1 MMMKQSEAMQEQKCS
16 RLRIRVNMTKILSKM
31 DQLRDQDS
39 QSVLGQKKLNLILDL
54 DNTLLHA
61 KRTKK
66 LTLEDK
72 RRVRNDSCEL
82 HKVEDGS
89 KLVKLRPGV
98 REFLKK
104 ASDMF
109 ELSIYTMGTRDYA
122 HTMADLL
129 ALGSKQ
135 DGRSMFWKK
144 IISREDCT
152 HEGQKGLDIV
162 LSDRRV
168 VLIVDDKE
176 DVWEESCR
184 ANVIKIAPY
193 CFFEDEKRKREVDN
207 INEIITTDDE
217 LKRVLSTLS
226 MIHQMFY
233 EDNNGD
239 GEYMKRDVRRVLEKV
254 RDHEEQKKKDD
265 EESSRRKRLEEA
277 KARRLIIR
285 FCAPVTKRCKRDAK
299 MMTSVNNSPYLV

>member
-1 MMMKQSEAMQEQKCS
+1 MMMKQEAMQEQKCS
-16 RLRIRVNMTKILSKM
+16 RLRIRVNMTNILSKM

-39 QSVLGQKKLNLILDL
+39 EVVLGLKKLNLILDL

-72 RRVRNDSCEL
+72 RQVRNDSCEL
-82 HKVEDGS
+82 HEVEDGS

-129 ALGSKQ
+129 SLGSKQ

-152 HEGQKGLDIV
+152 HAGQKGLDIV

-193 CFFEDEKRKREVDN
+193 RFFEDEKRKREVDN
-207 INEIITTDDE
+207 EIITTDDE
-217 LKRVLSTLS
+217 LKRVMNMLTLV
-226 MIHQMFY
+226 HQMFY

-239 GEYMKRDVRRVLEKV
+239 VEYMKRDVRQVLERV

-265 EESSRRKRLEEA
+265 EELARCKRLPQE

-285 FCAPVTKRCKRDAK
+285 FRAPVTKRCKRDAT
-299 MMTSVNNSPYLV
+299 MMTSVNNSPCLV

>member
-1 MMMKQSEAMQEQKCS
+1 MKQETMQEQKCS
-16 RLRIRVNMTKILSKM
+16 RLRIRVNMAKILSTR
-31 DQLRDQDS
+31 DRLRDQDS
-39 QSVLGQKKLNLILDL
+39 QAVLGQKKLNLILDL

-72 RRVRNDSCEL
+72 QRVRNDSCEL

-98 REFLKK
+98 HEFLKK

-129 ALGSKQ
+129 SLGSKQ
-135 DGRSMFWKK
+135 DGRSPMFWKK

-152 HEGQKGLDIV
+152 HEGQKGLDVV
-162 LSDRRV
+162 LLDRRV
-168 VLIVDDKE
+168 VLTVDDKE

-207 INEIITTDDE
+207 NEIITMDDE
-217 LKRVLSTLS
+217 LKRVMNMLTLV
-226 MIHQMFY
+226 HQMFY
-233 EDNNGD
+233 EGNNGD
-239 GEYMKRDVRRVLEKV
+239 VEYMKRDVRQVLERV
-254 RDHEEQKKKDD
+254 RDHEQLK
-265 EESSRRKRLEEA
+265 S
-277 KARRLIIR
+277 
-285 FCAPVTKRCKRDAK
+285 
-299 MMTSVNNSPYLV
+299 

>member
-1 MMMKQSEAMQEQKCS
+1 MKQEAMQEQKCP
-16 RLRIRVNMTKILSKM
+16 RLKIRVNMTKILSKM

-39 QSVLGQKKLNLILDL
+39 QAVLGQKKLNLILDL

-72 RRVRNDSCEL
+72 RRVRDDSCEL

-129 ALGSKQ
+129 ALGSNQ
-135 DGRSMFWKK
+135 DDGGSVFWKK

-162 LSDRRV
+162 LLDRRN

-207 INEIITTDDE
+207 ELIAMDDE
-217 LKRVLSTLS
+217 LKKVLSTLS
-226 MIHQMFY
+226 MVHQMFY

-239 GEYMKRDVRRVLEKV
+239 GEYMKRDVRRVLERV

-265 EESSRRKRLEEA
+265 EESARRKRLEEA

-285 FCAPVTKRCKRDAK
+285 FCAPVTKRCKRDAT
-299 MMTSVNNSPYLV
+299 MMASVNSSQYLV

>member
-1 MMMKQSEAMQEQKCS
+1 
-16 RLRIRVNMTKILSKM
+16 M
-31 DQLRDQDS
+31 DRFRDQGLRAI
-39 QSVLGQKKLNLILDL
+39 LGQKKLNLILDL

-61 KRTKK
+61 KIVRN
-66 LTLEDK
+66 LTLDDK
-72 RRVRNDSCEL
+72 RRIKKDDSCEL
-82 HKVEDGS
+82 HEVELQGV
-89 KLVKLRPGV
+89 KLLVKLRPGV

-122 HTMADLL
+122 NTMAGLL
-129 ALGSKQ
+129 ALGSNQ
-135 DGRSMFWKK
+135 DGRSMFKKK

-152 HEGQKGLDIV
+152 MARQKGLDVV

-168 VLIVDDKE
+168 VLIVDDKD

-193 CFFEDEKRKREVDN
+193 RFFEDGKRKREVDY
-207 INEIITTDDE
+207 NEIIAMDDDDE

-226 MIHQMFY
+226 MVHHMFY

-239 GEYMKRDVRRVLEKV
+239 GEYMKRDVRRVLERV
-254 RDHEEQKKKDD
+254 CDHEEEKKKD
-265 EESSRRKRLEEA
+265 EEGLVRRKRLEEA
-277 KARRLIIR
+277 KARRFIERIKV
-285 FCAPVTKRCKRDAK
+285 ANMIDDT
-299 MMTSVNNSPYLV
+299 LVFDCNY

>member
-1 MMMKQSEAMQEQKCS
+1 MKQETMQEQKCS
-16 RLRIRVNMTKILSKM
+16 RLRLRVNMAKILSTR
-31 DQLRDQDS
+31 DRLRDQDS
-39 QSVLGQKKLNLILDL
+39 QAVLGQKKLNLILDL

-72 RRVRNDSCEL
+72 RRVRKDSCEL
-82 HKVEDGS
+82 HEVEDGS

-98 REFLKK
+98 HEFLKK

-129 ALGSKQ
+129 SLAANQ
-135 DGRSMFWKK
+135 DGRSSMFWKR

-162 LSDRRV
+162 LSDRRN
-168 VLIVDDKE
+168 VLIVDDRE

-207 INEIITTDDE
+207 EIVTTDDE

-239 GEYMKRDVRRVLEKV
+239 VEYMKRDVRQVLERV
-254 RDHEEQKKKDD
+254 RDHEQQKKNDD
-265 EESSRRKRLEEA
+265 EELARCKRLPQE
-277 KARRLIIR
+277 KARRFIIR
-285 FCAPVTKRCKRDAK
+285 FRAPVTKRCKRDAT
-299 MMTSVNNSPYLV
+299 MMASVNNSPCLV

>member
-1 MMMKQSEAMQEQKCS
+1 
-16 RLRIRVNMTKILSKM
+16 M
-31 DQLRDQDS
+31 DRLRDQDS
-39 QSVLGQKKLNLILDL
+39 EAVLGQKKLNLILDL

-82 HKVEDGS
+82 HEVEDGS

-98 REFLKK
+98 HEFLKK

-129 ALGSKQ
+129 SLGSNQ
-135 DGRSMFWKK
+135 DGRSSMFWKK

-162 LSDRRV
+162 LSDRRN
-168 VLIVDDKE
+168 VLIVDDRK

-207 INEIITTDDE
+207 ELIAMDDE
-217 LKRVLSTLS
+217 LKRVLSTLTLV
-226 MIHQMFY
+226 HQMFY

-239 GEYMKRDVRRVLEKV
+239 GDGEYMRRDVRQVLERV

-265 EESSRRKRLEEA
+265 EESSRRKRSEEA

-285 FCAPVTKRCKRDAK
+285 FCAPVTKRCKRDAT
-299 MMTSVNNSPYLV
+299 MMASIQSPCLV